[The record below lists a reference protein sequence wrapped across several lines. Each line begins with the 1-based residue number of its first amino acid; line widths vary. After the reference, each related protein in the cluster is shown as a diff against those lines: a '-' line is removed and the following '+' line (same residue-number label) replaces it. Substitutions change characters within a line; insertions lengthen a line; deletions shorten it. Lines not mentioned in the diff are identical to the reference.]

1 MIMMMSPMRTFDL
14 REAGWSLELR
24 MGGCLCFALS
34 ERACFEMIMM
44 IPRCALRFW
53 NTVLV

>member
-1 MIMMMSPMRTFDL
+1 MRTFDL

-44 IPRCALRFW
+44 IPRYALRFW